1 MQIKISKNQWEG
13 IGKKA
18 GWIKI
23 AQQTPESQLTS
34 MIQQIK
40 KMESDFDVISAT
52 IPKEKWAQLGTDCDT
67 IRQYFDNVAGR
78 ISTLIN
84 RIRAPQNNQQQ
95 TVPQKPQPQAVVPQQ
110 PQVF

>member
-1 MQIKISKNQWEG
+1 MKIKISKSQWETM
-13 IGKKA
+13 GKKA
-18 GWIKI
+18 GWTKI
-23 AQQTPESQLTS
+23 AQQAPESQLVN

-78 ISTLIN
+78 ISTLIH
-84 RIRAPQNNQQQ
+84 RIRAPQLTPNN
-95 TVPQKPQPQAVVPQQ
+95 VPLSGAGINDDPST
-110 PQVF
+110 